1 MYSKQARLALEVS
14 TLKFMKYSF
23 VIYIISIILGGG
35 GGGGKTETP
44 LLQNVP
50 IAGFFFFFFQFS
62 SQPFYQAV
70 LIDMKNFIPCC

>member
-35 GGGGKTETP
+35 RGGKSETP

-50 IAGFFFFFFQFS
+50 IAGFFLFFQFS

>member
-1 MYSKQARLALEVS
+1 MYSKQARLASEVS

-35 GGGGKTETP
+35 KSETP

>member
-35 GGGGKTETP
+35 RGGKSETP

-50 IAGFFFFFFQFS
+50 IAGFFFFFQFS

>member
-1 MYSKQARLALEVS
+1 MYSKQARLASEVS

-23 VIYIISIILGGG
+23 VIYIISIILVGVGGG
-35 GGGGKTETP
+35 ANRRHLSCKMS
-44 LLQNVP
+44 LLQV
-50 IAGFFFFFFQFS
+50 FFFFFQFS

>member
-1 MYSKQARLALEVS
+1 MYSKQARLASEVS

-35 GGGGKTETP
+35 GGGKSETP

-50 IAGFFFFFFQFS
+50 IAGFFFFFQFS